1 MTFSSHCVMTSSG
14 ASSPPSDAAG
24 AGAFPASAV
33 ARPTVVAHLG
43 WCPRCTILFIDFQLL
58 PSGAT
63 NSGKTYNAL
72 QFLLQRARA
81 SAASEDGDSS
91 SAGAFVYAGPLRML
105 AREVY
110 DELCRHLSP
119 KIVGLITAEEQ
130 INASARVLSCVTECA
145 PLGGD
150 TLVLDEVHW
159 LAEKERG
166 PAWTRLLAAT
176 ASVGSSDVKS
186 GFKHL
191 HICGAF
197 KAQSLLTRAFPDITV
212 HHALRRSTISIPEP
226 LKHGVCISDLCHA
239 SSSTLLP
246 RPCAIVAFSRS
257 SVLGLASFLREHAPL
272 EDRVGVLCGCP
283 NCINICGVV

>member
-1 MTFSSHCVMTSSG
+1 MPCKRRVATRE
-14 ASSPPSDAAG
+14 AAG
-24 AGAFPASAV
+24 ARKLPASAV
-33 ARPTVVAHLG
+33 ERATVVAHLG
-43 WCPRCTILFIDFQLL
+43 RCSRQAFLFLDFQLM
-58 PSGAT
+58 SAGAT

-72 QFLLQRARA
+72 QFLLQRAQA
-81 SAASEDGDSS
+81 SVASEDGSS
-91 SAGAFVYAGPLRML
+91 AAGAFVYAGPLRML

-110 DELCRHLSP
+110 DELCLHLP
-119 KIVGLITAEEQ
+119 PEYVGLITAEEQ
-130 INASARVLSCVTECA
+130 INTSARVLSCVTECA

-166 PAWTRLLAAT
+166 PAWTRLLAA
-176 ASVGSSDVKS
+176 SSNVGSSDVKS

-197 KAQSLLTRAFPDITV
+197 EAQSLLTRAFPDITV
-212 HHALRRSTISIPEP
+212 HHASRRSTISIPDP
-226 LKHGVCISDLCHA
+226 LKLGICISDLCQA

-246 RPCAIVAFSRS
+246 RPCAIVAFSRA
-257 SVLGLASFLREHAPL
+257 SVLGLASFLRQHALL

-283 NCINICGVV
+283 SCISLSGLV

>member
-1 MTFSSHCVMTSSG
+1 MADTICTSE
-14 ASSPPSDAAG
+14 AEHA
-24 AGAFPASAV
+24 
-33 ARPTVVAHLG
+33 TVVAHLG
-43 WCPRCTILFIDFQLL
+43 WCARYATLFVSSHSL
-58 PSGAT
+58 PTGST
-63 NSGKTYNAL
+63 NSGKTHDAL
-72 QFLLQRARA
+72 QFLLQRASEA
-81 SAASEDGDSS
+81 SQTRDFIST
-91 SAGAFVYAGPLRML
+91 GAFVYAGPLRML

-159 LAEKERG
+159 LAEKDRG

-197 KAQSLLTRAFPDITV
+197 EAQSLLTRAFPDITV

-283 NCINICGVV
+283 NCIDVCGVV

>member
-1 MTFSSHCVMTSSG
+1 MPFKRRV
-14 ASSPPSDAAG
+14 APPSEAG
-24 AGAFPASAV
+24 PRTLPASAV
-33 ARPTVVAHLG
+33 ELATVVAHLG
-43 WCPRCTILFIDFQLL
+43 RCSRHTILFLDFQLM
-58 PSGAT
+58 SAGAT

-72 QFLLQRARA
+72 QFLLQRAQA
-81 SAASEDGDSS
+81 SVASEDGGSS
-91 SAGAFVYAGPLRML
+91 AAGAFVYAGPLRML

-110 DELCRHLSP
+110 DELCLHLSP
-119 KIVGLITAEEQ
+119 EYVGLITAEEQ

-176 ASVGSSDVKS
+176 SNVGSSDVKS

-197 KAQSLLTRAFPDITV
+197 EAQSLLTRAFPDITV
-212 HHALRRSTISIPEP
+212 HHASRRSTISIPDP
-226 LKHGVCISDLCHA
+226 LKVGVCISDLCQA

-246 RPCAIVAFSRS
+246 RPCAIVAFSRA
-257 SVLGLASFLREHAPL
+257 SVLGLASFLREHPLL
-272 EDRVGVLCGCP
+272 EDRVGVLCGCSS
-283 NCINICGVV
+283 CISFSGLV